1 MDVQFPDHPGL
12 SGSFFPSFRR
22 RAGSAP
28 GPGSIEAVSVLAVK
42 LAYIIEADPDPDFGQ
57 LVPEEGGPVIFEG
70 DQFGIALTDPEFA
83 SELDNWQE
91 TGGATARFA
100 DNVVTLSRI
109 GAGDLRQEA
118 NFGRQV
124 RDRGFGLS
132 VKASGVAGLATPR
145 PSLLAGAFPGATVAS
160 PATFPATGQ
169 QPALM
174 SAYGRFPA
182 GATASFVTL
191 RLPTMG
197 ADGQEVS
204 YTEPTLTAVDFE
216 SDMVPLKPEADLIVI
231 ADAPPL
237 PMTLAVNGVTKLSQ
251 TALPDKELT
260 GLAWEDRQSDPR
272 KAEGG
277 DFAAMTQALPDAF
290 QNLYYNGYRRDRRQG
305 GAVQHLTPGDKILVT
320 RDSGP
325 AYGFT
330 LPPDTPVAVQS
341 WFTGDGLDDPCLW
354 KSRPIPMA
362 LDTLVVEIDRNR
374 AYTVWRATWPPEFD
388 PAVPQ
393 DALRTITVTL
403 QGS

>member
-22 RAGSAP
+22 RTGSAP

-42 LAYIIEADPDPDFGQ
+42 LAYVVEADPDPDLGQ
-57 LVPEEGGPVIFEG
+57 LVADPSGSVIFEG
-70 DQFGIALTDPEFA
+70 DLAGIVLE
-83 SELDNWQE
+83 NWQE
-91 TGGATARFA
+91 TGGATARVA
-100 DNVVTLSRI
+100 GKAVILSRS
-109 GAGDLRQEA
+109 GSGDLRQAA
-118 NFGRQV
+118 NFGRQA

-132 VKASGVAGLATPR
+132 VKASGNVGLSTPR
-145 PSLLAGAFPGATVAS
+145 PSLVAGAIPGATVNQ
-160 PATFPATGQ
+160 PAAFPLDDQ
-169 QPALM
+169 QPVLM
-174 SAYGRFPA
+174 SAYARFSA
-182 GATASFVTL
+182 GGTASFVTL

-197 ADGQEVS
+197 VDGQEVT
-204 YTEPTLTAVDFE
+204 YTEPALTAVDFE

-237 PMTLAVNGVTKLSQ
+237 PMTLAVNGITKLSQ
-251 TALPDKELT
+251 TALANKELT
-260 GLAWEDRQSDPR
+260 GLGWEDRQTDPR

-305 GAVQHLTPGDKILVT
+305 AAIQHLTPGDKILVT

-330 LPPDTPVAVQS
+330 LPPDTPVTVQS
-341 WFTGDGLDDPCLW
+341 WFLGDGLDDPCLW
-354 KSRPIPMA
+354 KSRPVPMA
-362 LDTLVVEIDRNR
+362 LDTLVIEIDRNR

-388 PAVPQ
+388 PDVPQ
-393 DALRTITVTL
+393 DALRAITVTL